1 MITRFLKNSQGYC
14 AAAFRSFGPFP
25 LRSLDGS
32 RVTLILGAA
41 FVLSACGGSGDMD
54 ELQAYI
60 NETKAKPSGSIE
72 GIRSFEIY
80 EPYVYNS
87 GAERS
92 PFDKPVVIERRII
105 AKANSNVRP
114 DETRTKDY
122 LESFDIGALS
132 MVGTLE
138 WNNRDWALVKDN
150 EGEIH
155 RVRTGDYMGKNHGR
169 VVRLNEN
176 SIELVEIVSNGLDGY
191 IERPRI
197 IELVERGGNQ
207 G

>member
-1 MITRFLKNSQGYC
+1 MKNSTLLRESKYRMRFASVSALFLVSLLGACSTDSQH
-14 AAAFRSFGPFP
+14 SD
-25 LRSLDGS
+25 LRS
-32 RVTLILGAA
+32 
-41 FVLSACGGSGDMD
+41 
-54 ELQAYI
+54 YI
-60 NETKAKPSGSIE
+60 NDIKAKPLGSIE
-72 GIRSFEIY
+72 GIPTFEIY

-105 AKANSNVRP
+105 AQANSNVRP
-114 DETRTKDY
+114 DEARTKEY
-122 LESFDIGALS
+122 LEGFDIGALS

-138 WNNRDWALVKDN
+138 WNSRDWALVKDDT
-150 EGEIH
+150 GEIH
-155 RVRTGDYMGKNHGR
+155 RVRAGNYLGKNHGR

-197 IELVERGGNQ
+197 IELVEVAQ
-207 G
+207 Q

>member
-1 MITRFLKNSQGYC
+1 MKRQNMIKVSEAVQSLVVLLSAKRTILTVLTFAVVGLTACSTDSQH
-14 AAAFRSFGPFP
+14 SD
-25 LRSLDGS
+25 LRS
-32 RVTLILGAA
+32 
-41 FVLSACGGSGDMD
+41 
-54 ELQAYI
+54 YI
-60 NETKAKPSGSIE
+60 GEIKAKPLGSIE
-72 GIRSFEIY
+72 GIPTFEIY

-114 DETRTKDY
+114 DESRTKEY
-122 LESFDIGALS
+122 LESFDIGTLS

-138 WNNRDWALVKDN
+138 WDNRDWALVKD
-150 EGEIH
+150 ESGEIH
-155 RVRTGDYMGKNHGR
+155 RVRSGNYLGKNHGR

-197 IELVERGGNQ
+197 IELVEVAQ
-207 G
+207 Q

>member
-1 MITRFLKNSQGYC
+1 MKRQNMIKVSEAVQSLVVLLSAKRTILTVLTFAVVGLTACSTDSQH
-14 AAAFRSFGPFP
+14 SD
-25 LRSLDGS
+25 LRS
-32 RVTLILGAA
+32 
-41 FVLSACGGSGDMD
+41 
-54 ELQAYI
+54 YI
-60 NETKAKPSGSIE
+60 GEIKAKPLGSIE
-72 GIRSFEIY
+72 GIPTFEIY

-114 DETRTKDY
+114 DESRTKEY
-122 LESFDIGALS
+122 LESFDIGSLS

-138 WNNRDWALVKDN
+138 WDNRDWALVKD
-150 EGEIH
+150 ESGEIH
-155 RVRTGDYMGKNHGR
+155 RVRSGNYLGKNHGR

-197 IELVERGGNQ
+197 IELVEVAQ
-207 G
+207 Q